1 MDRLRITKM
10 LIFLL
15 CVLSAVIA
23 TGLIIGLSMWPWI
36 VAYWVTLTM
45 KNLLTGGANT
55 NSVTMTRGDNYVPH
69 DDHIHQG

>member
-45 KNLLTGGANT
+45 KNLFDWWSQYEQRHNDA
-55 NSVTMTRGDNYVPH
+55 RG
-69 DDHIHQG
+69 

>member
-1 MDRLRITKM
+1 MDRARVTKV

-23 TGLIIGLSMWPWI
+23 IGLIAGLSMWPWI

-45 KNLLTGGANT
+45 KNLFDWWSLYEQRHSDA
-55 NSVTMTRGDNYVPH
+55 RG
-69 DDHIHQG
+69 